1 MSTHSR
7 MPVPAA
13 RSWVARI
20 GATGSS
26 VVALA
31 AIMATPVAAQNADT
45 AAMTEGLGDI
55 VVTARKVAENLQ
67 DVPVAVTAFTG
78 EGLTNKGVVDIK
90 GVASFTSGLST
101 REAPSNPTS
110 FIIALRGQVQTDVI
124 ATLEPSVGTYL
135 DGVYIARSYGLSAEL
150 MDVESVQV
158 LKGPQGTLFGRN
170 TTGGAILLQT
180 NNPQLGVLSG
190 SGEISY
196 GRFNELRGLAIVNA
210 PLGDKLAVRGAFQY
224 IQRDNWQH
232 DINNGARFGKRE
244 TLQGRAKLLWE
255 PTDNFQ
261 LIASAEWYDGKF
273 DMPAR
278 VNRFTGNT
286 WTGAAATIVASER
299 AAFEDDTTAV
309 AVTPSLATAGADVRL
324 PAYTDVKTQTYGL
337 TAALDTFFGEVR
349 WINGYRRVE
358 SDNQVDL
365 DGSSVNRHVTQG
377 VQDLKQYSS
386 ELQVT
391 GTAFADAVAFASGV
405 TYFKEKGFDQSRSN
419 NNGAP
424 TWTQFN
430 GILDNDSFGLY
441 GQATWRATEK
451 FSITGG
457 LRYSIDDKGVTSQ
470 SGVFL
475 FNTNLIVCLP
485 TTVSPALN
493 ECKRSRRDT
502 FDDLSYTI
510 GADYM
515 FTDDVMVYAKYGR
528 GFRSGA
534 QQLRSLTL
542 TDSAPAQPEIVKE
555 FEVGLKSDWFDRR
568 LRINFAGFYNT
579 ITGAQRSTLQ
589 AVAPNPAQTL
599 LENAD
604 VRNFGIEADVAWAIV
619 DGLTL
624 TASGSLLD
632 PKYESYIGF
641 VNGVAGVDKT
651 SSRFDGLVKEQFS
664 LSLDYQGDLGF
675 ARLAANAS
683 YAWAGDMAT
692 NPESFETLTASGYT
706 AAQADEIVRTTTKP
720 AAGFMNA
727 RLALRFGADDNFEVA
742 LWGRN
747 IFDKQVFVQN
757 LFVGGGNDYVSGM
770 RNEPGTY
777 GITAAFRFGN

>member
-1 MSTHSR
+1 MA
-7 MPVPAA
+7 V
-13 RSWVARI
+13 
-20 GATGSS
+20 
-26 VVALA
+26 LA
-31 AIMATPVAAQNADT
+31 AVMATPVAAQTADAST
-45 AAMTEGLGDI
+45 SSEGLGDI
-55 VVTARKVAENLQ
+55 IVTARKVTENLQ
-67 DVPVAVTAFTG
+67 DVPVAITAFTG
-78 EGLTNKGVVDIK
+78 EALANKGVVDIR
-90 GVASFTSGLST
+90 GVANFTSGLST

-135 DGVYIARSYGLSAEL
+135 DGVYIARAYGLSAEL

-180 NNPQLGVLSG
+180 NNPRLGEFSG
-190 SGEISY
+190 TAQASY
-196 GRFNELRGLAIVNA
+196 GRYNELRGLGIVNV
-210 PLGDKLAVRGAFQY
+210 PLGDKFAVRGAIQY
-224 IQRDNWQH
+224 SQRDNWQH
-232 DINNGARFGKRE
+232 DVSTDARYGKRE

-255 PTDNFQ
+255 PTDDFR

-286 WTGAAATIVASER
+286 WTGANAAIVAAER
-299 AAFEDDTTAV
+299 AVFENDITAV
-309 AVTPSLATAGADVRL
+309 GVTPSLPSAGADVRR
-324 PAYTDVKTQTYGL
+324 PAYTDIKTQTYGL

-349 WINGYRRVE
+349 WINGYRRIE
-358 SDNQVDL
+358 SENQVDL
-365 DGSSVNRHVTQG
+365 DGSRVNRHVTQG

-391 GTAFADAVAFASGV
+391 GTAFADAVTFATGV
-405 TYFKEKGFDQSRSN
+405 TYFKEKGFDRSRSN
-419 NNGAP
+419 NDGAP

-430 GILDNDSFGLY
+430 GILDNDSFGMY

-451 FSITGG
+451 LSVTGG

-475 FNTNLIVCLP
+475 MNTNLIVCLP
-485 TTVSPALN
+485 TNIPPALN

-510 GADYM
+510 GADYR
-515 FTDDVMVYAKYGR
+515 FTDDVLVYAKYGR

-555 FEVGLKSDWFDRR
+555 FEIGLKSDWLDRR
-568 LRINFAGFYNT
+568 LRVNLAGFYNT

-624 TASGSLLD
+624 TASGALLD
-632 PKYESYIGF
+632 PKYESYIGY
-641 VNGVAGVDKT
+641 VNGVAGVDKS

-664 LSLDYQGDLGF
+664 LSLDYQGDVGF
-675 ARLAANAS
+675 ARLAANLS
-683 YAWAGDMAT
+683 YAWAGNMPT
-692 NPESFETLTASGYT
+692 NPESYETLTAGGYT
-706 AAQADEIVRTTTKP
+706 PAQANEIVRTTTKE

-727 RLALRFGADDNFEVA
+727 RLGLAFGADDNFEVA

-747 IFDKQVFVQN
+747 IFNKQVFVQN

-770 RNEPGTY
+770 RNDPATY
-777 GITAAFRFGN
+777 GLTATFRFGN